1 MVDLKEKFLASL
13 DKLFER
19 KQFKSLKELMAV
31 MEAADVAEILAE
43 KTPTERVF
51 LFRLLHKDQAI
62 EVFEFMEGAE
72 REELLSSFTDSEAA
86 SIIEEMSD
94 DDRTALFDELP
105 AKTVKKLLSHLS
117 PKERGLANTLLNYPP
132 DSAGHIMTTEFIDLK
147 ERMTASQAIDRIRAT
162 AGKKETIYTSF
173 VVAPDR
179 RLRGTVQLEDLIL
192 AAPDVPITDIM
203 DTNPVFVSTSDDRE
217 ETARTMSRYDLQAL
231 PVVDSEERLVG
242 IVTFDDILD
251 VIQDEAT
258 EDFERM
264 AGIQPVDENYLEAG
278 VLTLSR
284 KRLTWLLVC
293 IVTQLFST
301 TILEHYTFAL
311 ESVVA
316 LAFFIPL
323 LIDTGGNTGTQA
335 STLVIRGLTVGEIE
349 EADLGHVLLKESLS
363 GLLLGTV
370 LALLASLRAWT
381 MGTGPGVALTVAISV
396 VGVVMLGNLVG
407 AFLPFAAKKMKADPA
422 VMSGPLITTVVDV
435 LGLLLYLEVARRLL
449 GLVA

>member
-1 MVDLKEKFLASL
+1 
-13 DKLFER
+13 
-19 KQFKSLKELMAV
+19 
-31 MEAADVAEILAE
+31 
-43 KTPTERVF
+43 
-51 LFRLLHKDQAI
+51 
-62 EVFEFMEGAE
+62 
-72 REELLSSFTDSEAA
+72 
-86 SIIEEMSD
+86 
-94 DDRTALFDELP
+94 
-105 AKTVKKLLSHLS
+105 
-117 PKERGLANTLLNYPP
+117 
-132 DSAGHIMTTEFIDLK
+132 
-147 ERMTASQAIDRIRAT
+147 
-162 AGKKETIYTSF
+162 
-173 VVAPDR
+173 
-179 RLRGTVQLEDLIL
+179 
-192 AAPDVPITDIM
+192 
-203 DTNPVFVSTSDDRE
+203 
-217 ETARTMSRYDLQAL
+217 
-231 PVVDSEERLVG
+231 VDSEERLVG

-407 AFLPFAAKKMKADPA
+407 AFLPFAAKKMKVDPA